1 MVVHPV
7 LTFGECGHVDDPG
20 VVGLELLEQLLRGH
34 VPDKDVLPHT
44 RYGSVLTLHSEE
56 MAEYCTLYY
65 IYVFVSKYMYFWNKF
80 GTKSISQIVFV
91 IVFKTT
97 F

>member
-1 MVVHPV
+1 MHPV

-65 IYVFVSKYMYFWNKF
+65 TYLYPNICIF
-80 GTKSISQIVFV
+80 GTNLEQRRSLRSSLL
-91 IVFKTT
+91 
-97 F
+97 